1 MPSQIDAVP
10 WSTRAAALLEVS
22 GELGSRALATRNP
35 RRRSALLG
43 LRCLSAFAAKQF
55 ELFGKG
61 ITTGAVEL
69 DGSFSPEFLLEA
81 TARQVGHDIDVLLR
95 TVGQR
100 DEGSSTGDMRATLDL
115 ADRLAAS
122 ALVPAMRSKLIEET
136 AVLTYFQKTPTIR
149 LLPYV
154 PLALIGIDLTAI
166 HDTGR
171 LLAVA
176 HEAGHHVYRQTH
188 LNYLLDGPADSLD
201 GQVAQRAGAPSPI
214 PPWLVWWTEE
224 VFADVYS
231 VLVGGPVA
239 GLSIQAMLMGELPG
253 VLLQDDADHPLPALR
268 PHIAIAV
275 LRKLGGSSGR
285 EDARLV
291 QSADLLEAQWLAYLN
306 ECKIG
311 DSFTP
316 RGADASVSLA
326 AARKELQHLV
336 DSMLEGEL
344 APLTGE
350 AAGERWSRGMAGAD
364 LPLADLYSQF
374 SDYCARLGSTI
385 IPELTAPGGRQVSV
399 TPQVAGVKGGRRT
412 IGEIGDPVLDK
423 LRDDALAGRHTLRGL
438 EWKAVFLAADW
449 VTEEGGSGIR
459 PVT

>member
-61 ITTGAVEL
+61 ASNGAVEL
-69 DGSFSPEFLLEA
+69 EGSFNAEFLLEA

-95 TVGQR
+95 TIGQR
-100 DEGSSTGDMRATLDL
+100 DEGSSTADMRTTLDL

-122 ALVPAMRSKLIEET
+122 ALAPAMRHGLIEET

-171 LLAVA
+171 LMAVA
-176 HEAGHHVYRQTH
+176 HEAGHHVYRQMH
-188 LNYLLDGPADSLD
+188 CNYVLDGSADSLD
-201 GQVAQRAGAPSPI
+201 DQVVQRASAPSPRVE
-214 PPWLVWWTEE
+214 WLACWTEE
-224 VFADVYS
+224 VFADAYS

-239 GLSIQAMLMGELPG
+239 GLSIQAMLMGELPR

-268 PHIAIAV
+268 PHIAVTV
-275 LRKLGGSSGR
+275 LRKLAGSTGSQ
-285 EDARLV
+285 DARLA
-291 QSADLLEAQWLAYLN
+291 QAADLLEAQWLDYLGK
-306 ECKIG
+306 CGIG
-311 DSFTP
+311 DSFVP
-316 RGADASVSLA
+316 AGADKAIGLVE
-326 AARKELQHLV
+326 ARAQLQYLV
-336 DSMLEGEL
+336 ESMLDGEL
-344 APLTGE
+344 APLMGE
-350 AAGERWSRGMAGAD
+350 GAGERWSKGMAAPD
-364 LPLADLYSQF
+364 IPLLELYSQF

-385 IPELTAPGGRQVSV
+385 IPELAAGGRQVSV
-399 TPQVAGVKGGRRT
+399 TPQVAGIKGGQRT

-423 LRDDALAGRHTLRGL
+423 LRDDALAGRHTLRNL

-449 VTEEGGSGIR
+449 VIEEGGSGIR

>member
-10 WSTRAAALLEVS
+10 WSTRAAALLSVS
-22 GELGSRALATRNP
+22 GELGSRALATRNL

-55 ELFGKG
+55 ELFGQG
-61 ITTGAVEL
+61 VTNNAVEL

-95 TVGQR
+95 TIGQR
-100 DEGSSTGDMRATLDL
+100 DEASSTADMRATLDL

-122 ALVPAMRSKLIEET
+122 ALAPAMRSGLIEET

-154 PLALIGIDLTAI
+154 PLALIGIDLTALY
-166 HDTGR
+166 DTGR

-176 HEAGHHVYRQTH
+176 HEAGHHVYRQMH
-188 LNYLLDGPADSLD
+188 HNYVLDGAADSLD
-201 GQVAQRAGAPSPI
+201 AQVAQRAGAPSPI
-214 PPWLVWWTEE
+214 PGWLSCWTEE

-239 GLSIQAMLMGELPG
+239 GLSIQAMLMGELSS

-268 PHIAIAV
+268 PYIALAV
-275 LRKLGGSSGR
+275 LRKLGGSS
-285 EDARLV
+285 ELQDARLV
-291 QSADLLEAQWLAYLN
+291 QSADLLEAQWLAYLGA
-306 ECKIG
+306 CGVG

-316 RGADASVSLA
+316 AGADASVRLA
-326 AARKELQHLV
+326 DARSELERFV
-336 DSMLEGEL
+336 ESMVEGEL
-344 APLTGE
+344 APLAG
-350 AAGERWSRGMAGAD
+350 AAERWSKGVAGAD

-385 IPELTAPGGRQVSV
+385 IPELAAGGKRVSV
-399 TPQVAGVKGGRRT
+399 TPQVAGVKGGQRT
-412 IGEIGDPVLDK
+412 IGEIGDPVLDE
-423 LRDDALAGRHTLRGL
+423 LRDEALAGRRTLRGL